1 MYTGPKFCLILLVHC
16 VPENLSPY
24 DMHIASHAGR
34 KSYEPKMGKNWA
46 VQAQK
51 VFHLNFGKKFL
62 NLFEKDIRG
71 ILSL

>member
-1 MYTGPKFCLILLVHC
+1 
-16 VPENLSPY
+16 
-24 DMHIASHAGR
+24 MHIASHAGR